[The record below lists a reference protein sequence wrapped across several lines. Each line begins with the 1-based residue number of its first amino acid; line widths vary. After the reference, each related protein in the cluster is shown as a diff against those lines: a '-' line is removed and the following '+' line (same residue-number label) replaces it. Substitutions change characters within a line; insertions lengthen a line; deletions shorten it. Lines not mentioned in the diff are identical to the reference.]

1 MAIWIPRYWTKP
13 QRLAWRAPKEVQAS
27 LRVTSNRSVV
37 VTHVLSKSFLKEG
50 APKRQVVSNM
60 GKERVVCSIPL
71 LKGQP
76 VVDDH
81 SVGHSKRLEID
92 CVDTSLVL
100 VVALVD
106 KDLLE
111 ATRLLC
117 KSDCSSEEPAVAD
130 IALIDVLKVVL
141 LIVAP
146 DRVGVV
152 VEGSVSSSPSDAAL
166 TISEV
171 SVPLGLFL
179 LRLPNESLSLVTKV
193 SVSPCRCAIGDVP
206 VVGKGA
212 LGTIDGS
219 LAFTRGHTPFS
230 FSPRFGLSE
239 KSWVA
244 GNTWLF
250 NFVVVALAIAS
261 SSDAV
266 SESIT
271 AGIIVRGV
279 INDGVCMIIDLNCLA
294 ITLEIVLAIL
304 HQCA

>member
-1 MAIWIPRYWTKP
+1 MS
-13 QRLAWRAPKEVQAS
+13 E
-27 LRVTSNRSVV
+27 
-37 VTHVLSKSFLKEG
+37 EG
-50 APKRQVVSNM
+50 VVS
-60 GKERVVCSIPL
+60 SIPF

-76 VVDDH
+76 VVDNYR
-81 SVGHSKRLEID
+81 VGHSKRLEID
-92 CVDTSLVL
+92 CVDTSLIL
-100 VVALVD
+100 VVALVH

-130 IALIDVLKVVL
+130 VALIDVLEVVL
-141 LIVAP
+141 LVITS
-146 DRVGVV
+146 D
-152 VEGSVSSSPSDAAL
+152 SVSIVVKGIVGSCPGNAAL
-166 TISEV
+166 TISEA

-193 SVSPCRCAIGDVP
+193 SISPRRCTIGDVP

-219 LAFTRGHTPFS
+219 LAFAWGHTPFS
-230 FSPRFGLSE
+230 FSLRFGLSE

-250 NFVVVALAIAS
+250 NVVVVVASAIAS
-261 SSDAV
+261 SSNAV
-266 SESIT
+266 SKSIT
-271 AGIIVRGV
+271 ASIIVRSV
-279 INDGVCMIIDLNCLA
+279 INDGVCVVIYLNCLA
-294 ITLEIVLAIL
+294 ITLEIVIALL